1 MINTSRAITKDAD
14 TARPSAG
21 FDMFIEDNMLVLSLT
36 CAADFSHC
44 VSAVFYAMKR
54 SGASYFQYALVD
66 CAALEPAAA
75 ANSGC
80 RHFITMG
87 RFLGN
92 VGVDLLLLDAPG
104 DFHRYCEPQLPDAVW
119 IRSSTGGVGA
129 YLGKS

>member
-21 FDMFIEDNMLVLSLT
+21 FDMFIDDDKLVATLT

-44 VSAVFYAMKR
+44 VSAVCYAMKR
-54 SGASYFQYALVD
+54 HGASCFRYALVD
-66 CAALEPAAA
+66 CSALEPAAA
-75 ANSGC
+75 WSPGC

-87 RFLGN
+87 RFLDK

-104 DFHRYCEPQLPDAVW
+104 DFHHYCAPQLPDAVW

-129 YLGKS
+129 YLDKH